1 MEICIM
7 LVKDK
12 NMSDNRSTK
21 TLVHFLSSAL
31 CLEEQFSNSVYR
43 DYLDPEDWPINL
55 RPEVFDEIQKRL
67 TVLIEDSAKHEQVI
81 HGLTRQY
88 GGEENRDKRKIVR
101 ELELMEGFELSARD
115 FYIRISS
122 DPQLGDEQLR
132 EAFKNMAEAEQR
144 HAEIVQE
151 IINLVNNS

>member
-1 MEICIM
+1 M
-7 LVKDK
+7 LVKNK
-12 NMSDNRSTK
+12 SKTGSGSTK

-43 DYLDPEDWPINL
+43 DYLDPEDWPVNL
-55 RPEVFDEIQKRL
+55 RPEVFNEIQKRL
-67 TVLIEDSAKHEQVI
+67 TVLIEDSEKHEQVI
-81 HGLTRQY
+81 HGLTRKY
-88 GGEENRDKRKIVR
+88 GDEENRDKKKIIR

-122 DPQLGDEQLR
+122 DPQLGDELLR
-132 EAFKNMAEAEQR
+132 ESFKNMAEAEQR

-151 IINLVNNS
+151 IINLVKNS

>member
-1 MEICIM
+1 M
-7 LVKDK
+7 LVKSK
-12 NMSDNRSTK
+12 SKSDSGSTK

-55 RPEVFDEIQKRL
+55 RPEIFDKIKKRL

-88 GGEENRDKRKIVR
+88 GSAENRDKKKIIR

-122 DPQLGDEQLR
+122 DTQLGDERLR
-132 EAFKNMAEAEQR
+132 EAFRNMAEAEQR

-151 IINLVNNS
+151 IISLVNNS

>member
-12 NMSDNRSTK
+12 NMSDSRSTK

>member
-1 MEICIM
+1 M
-7 LVKDK
+7 LIKSK
-12 NMSDNRSTK
+12 NTSDSNSPK
-21 TLVHFLSSAL
+21 TLAHFLASAL
-31 CLEEQFSNSVYR
+31 RLEEQFSNSVYR
-43 DYLDPEDWPINL
+43 DYLDPEDWPVEL
-55 RPEVFDEIQKRL
+55 KQEVFDEIKQRL
-67 TVLIEDSAKHEQVI
+67 SVLIEDSAKHEHTI

-88 GGEENRDKRKIVR
+88 NGEGNRDKKKIIR

-115 FYIRISS
+115 FYTRISS
-122 DPQLGDEQLR
+122 DPQLGDKELR